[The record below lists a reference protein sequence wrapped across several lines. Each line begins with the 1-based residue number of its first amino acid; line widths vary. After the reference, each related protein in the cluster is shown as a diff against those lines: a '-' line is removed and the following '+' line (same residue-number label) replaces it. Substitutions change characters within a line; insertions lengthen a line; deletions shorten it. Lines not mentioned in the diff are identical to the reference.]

1 MLTGAERGA
10 FDKGKRKADDEPER
24 APLPAKRRVG
34 DVGSAG
40 EVPALDRDRLAAA
53 LREEDE
59 RRARGSDDAKSKRPR
74 GLAAEQSDTVTEE
87 QMEAYRRKRSVY
99 EDPMSN
105 LQGDELLPM

>member
-10 FDKGKRKADDEPER
+10 FDKGKRKAEDEPER
-24 APLPAKRRVG
+24 APLPVKRRVG

-59 RRARGSDDAKSKRPR
+59 RRARGSDDKSKRPR

-87 QMEAYRRKRSVY
+87 QMEAYRRKRSNF